1 MKAKIHGVR
10 IPYLFIAII
19 VVVTALFIWK
29 TGNSFNED
37 IFSLD
42 NVRAH
47 IKELAS
53 AEYAGRLAGSEGNS
67 MALGYIEESFINA
80 GVSPAGSDGTFY
92 QYFSTIIPAI
102 DPDPV
107 FKFSEDSGQTLMEFV
122 MYEDYILITS
132 MNGGEADF
140 FGEIILAG
148 NNIYSMDPG
157 LIRDRVVV
165 VDAFRLDIS
174 RINYVI
180 QNGGKGIFCSS
191 DYQSYGWSNKYEED
205 KTLGIEGKTGDSV
218 IAGYLSGEAYG
229 FMLGLIGDDAVDE
242 VRKPIGIIKNARI
255 KVSMEFPVVRS
266 ANILGKIDGRAKN
279 GRILLIT
286 ANIDGAGTGINGKYF
301 PGAMVSASGPAILLE
316 TARVIAAQE
325 NLPYETIIFAGWNGQ
340 MQQSAGSSYYAD
352 NPLYPL
358 DKTTLIHLGTI
369 GESTLDG
376 LIFSSDSI
384 QSGILRDKF
393 SNYSEDL
400 GIKSSASGPA
410 GGPTG
415 RFADKRIPSVELND
429 AVLKQN
435 TYADTYENIDTEA
448 VDNASRI
455 LLEYIK
461 RDVFKDTL
469 IDYLNKV
476 DIATALVIMTGLA
489 VNYLISRFYR
499 TNPNLKIGGVQME
512 KIYYSNTAIIL
523 RKAVLYV
530 FPVILAI
537 FMLVFIANIDP
548 STNVKIINNAMETN
562 FSGYLILK
570 KSIVYFKD
578 LVTPDAEAFKKIG
591 EMAGIALKSSYRS
604 LILLVSSLV
613 LSLLIGIGRGIYEAY
628 RSKRSNSRS
637 IGTLV
642 VFSIPDVLVV
652 LAGLLLYVYIA
663 RKFPAAGELLKLR
676 EFMLPLVTLSIIP
689 TIYVSRITFITF
701 QDELKMDY
709 VRNAK
714 ARGLSK
720 GKVFFSEMLP
730 ASVFRLVDSMP
741 AIMTM
746 LLSNLIIVEYLFNYL
761 GIVNYLIYFHK
772 SRQVD
777 KFITLAVTL
786 GVIYILFTWGIRL
799 LAASI
804 NPLKREAGK

>member
-1 MKAKIHGVR
+1 MKSKIRGVR

-19 VVVTALFIWK
+19 VFITVLFFWK
-29 TGNSFNED
+29 TGNSFDEHMFN
-37 IFSLD
+37 LD

-47 IKELAS
+47 IMELTS
-53 AEYAGRLAGSEGNS
+53 EEYAGRLAGSDGNTRVLEY
-67 MALGYIEESFINA
+67 MKKNFIDAEVAPAAGEE
-80 GVSPAGSDGTFY
+80 TFY

-102 DPDPV
+102 DTEPLFNISKD
-107 FKFSEDSGQTLMEFV
+107 DGQTLMEFV
-122 MYEDYILITS
+122 MYEDYKLITS

-140 FGEIILAG
+140 YGEIILAG
-148 NNIYSMDPG
+148 SNIYSMDPG

-165 VDAFRLDIS
+165 VDAIRLDVS

-180 QNGGKGIFCSS
+180 QNGGKGIFCNS
-191 DYQSYGWSNKYEED
+191 DYQIYAGSPKYEED
-205 KTLGIEGKTGDSV
+205 KTLGVEGKTGDSV
-218 IAGYLSGEAYG
+218 IAGYLSGEAYR
-229 FMLGLIGDDAVDE
+229 FLIGLLGDDAVDE

-286 ANIDGAGTGINGKYF
+286 ANIDGAGTGTNGKYF
-301 PGAMVSASGPAILLE
+301 PGAMASASGSAILLE

-340 MQQSAGSSYYAD
+340 MQQSAGSSFYAD

-393 SNYSEDL
+393 SNYSKDL
-400 GIKSSASGPA
+400 GFKSSASGPA
-410 GGPTG
+410 GEPTG
-415 RFADKRIPSVELND
+415 RFADKRIPSVALSD
-429 AVLKQN
+429 VLRKQN
-435 TYADTYENIDTEA
+435 TYGDTYENIDMKA
-448 VDNASRI
+448 VENASLI
-455 LLEYIK
+455 LMEYIK
-461 RDVFKDTL
+461 RDIFKDTL
-469 IDYLNKV
+469 IDYLNKA
-476 DIATALVIMTGLA
+476 DIAIALVIMLGLA

-499 TNPNLKIGGVQME
+499 TNPNLKICGAQIE
-512 KIYYSNTAIIL
+512 KVYYGTPASIL
-523 RKAVLYV
+523 RKTVLYV
-530 FPVILAI
+530 FPVFFAI

-548 STNVKIINNAMETN
+548 STNVKMINDSLETN
-562 FSGYLILK
+562 FSGFLILK
-570 KSIVYFKD
+570 KSILYFKD
-578 LVTPDAEAFKKIG
+578 LVTPDAEAIKKIG
-591 EMAGIALKSSYRS
+591 EMAAIALKSSYRS
-604 LILLVSSLV
+604 LILLISSLA

-628 RSKRSNSRS
+628 RSKRKNSRS

-663 RKFPAAGELLKLR
+663 RKFPEAGELLKLR
-676 EFMLPLVTLSIIP
+676 EFILPLVTLSIIP

-720 GKVFFSEMLP
+720 RKMFFSEMLP
-730 ASVFRLVDSMP
+730 AAVFRIVDTMP

-761 GIVNYLIYFHK
+761 GIVNYLIYFHEI
-772 SRQVD
+772 RQVD

-786 GVIYILFTWGIRL
+786 GIIYILFTWGIRL
-799 LAASI
+799 IAASI